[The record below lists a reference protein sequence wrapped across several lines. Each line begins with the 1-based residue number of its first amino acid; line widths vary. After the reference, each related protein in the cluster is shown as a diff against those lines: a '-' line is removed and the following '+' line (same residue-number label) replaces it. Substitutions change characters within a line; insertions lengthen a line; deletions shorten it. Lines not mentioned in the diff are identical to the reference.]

1 LTADIINK
9 ALEVAE
15 NYPVFPCNSK
25 KQPLCKWREAAT
37 QDPNKIEMM
46 FSNPNAKL
54 IGMPTGL
61 ASGISVIDI
70 DVNNGKQGKKWLE
83 DNRDKLGNTLYAQ
96 TQSGGWHFY
105 YNHKDGLANAAG
117 LGNGAVDIRGE
128 GGYVI
133 TSPSDG
139 YKFLND
145 EDLIDFPD
153 FLLGSSLPE
162 VATPNNTAP
171 VTDMFGSITDGR
183 EKYMSDL
190 VFASIMNFRKENNG
204 SLPSE
209 EYMVENVWTIYALKV
224 KSRDSRGLDAE
235 DRGIKMFMKKVR
247 STLAKLSRKDAPVL
261 GEFDDPEPMPEYIDD
276 SKVDSTTG
284 QRKYRIPA
292 IVNTALEDLPP
303 PRFILPPYL
312 LSESLAVLY
321 GSPASFKSFL
331 SLAWA
336 LSIAHGIDFNG
347 RAVEYG
353 WAIYLSLEGS
363 SGVLQRIQAWHRDNG
378 LQFKDAKFVSV
389 CVGVDFAQTP
399 VNDPNNESDVYDLMG
414 SVNQAIK
421 ASPLY
426 EEGDGIKLVVVD
438 TLARAFT
445 SADSDENNANS
456 MSIFVKNC
464 DILAQAWNCCVLAVH
479 HAGKDSAKGMRGSS
493 ALLGAVSSS
502 FEIKR
507 QSDSMVTCLKT
518 TKQKDAEEAEPLYL
532 EAQEVSWHEALGVE
546 QTSLVL
552 DPRDAPP
559 KKQFISG
566 DQGVAL
572 DILDSLLQ
580 DDNVVEKDRLGNVGV
595 PESLFRDVVIQSLPN
610 HSERRSWHKFKK
622 RLENKEFIKVLNGL
636 VSKVN
641 V

>member
-1 LTADIINK
+1 MTADIINK

-37 QDPNKIEMM
+37 QDPNKIELM

-83 DNRDKLGNTLYAQ
+83 DNREELGNTLYAQ

-105 YNHKDGLANAAG
+105 YSHKDDVANAAG
-117 LGNGAVDIRGE
+117 LGSGCVDIRGE

-133 TSPSDG
+133 CPPSDG
-139 YKFLND
+139 YTFLND

-162 VATPNNTAP
+162 VFTPNNNTEP

-190 VFASIMNFRKENNG
+190 VYASIMNYRKDNG

-224 KSRDSRGLDAE
+224 KSRHSNGLE
-235 DRGIKMFMKKVR
+235 HENRGISMFLKKVR
-247 STLAKLSRKDAPVL
+247 STLAKLRRKDAPVI
-261 GEFDDPEPMPEYIDD
+261 GEFDDPEPMPEYVEVDD
-276 SKVDSTTG
+276 QG
-284 QRKYRIPA
+284 ERKFDIPVMFNRD
-292 IVNTALEDLPP
+292 IKDMPP
-303 PRFILPPYL
+303 PSFLVAPYILEK
-312 LSESLAVLY
+312 SFAVLF
-321 GSPASFKSFL
+321 GAPASYKSFL
-331 SLAWA
+331 ALDWA
-336 LSIAHGIDFNG
+336 LSIAHGVDWNG
-347 RAVEYG
+347 RAVKQG
-353 WAIYLSLEGS
+353 WVVYLALEGQQ
-363 SGVLQRIQAWHRDNG
+363 GYKQRQLAWHNENG
-378 LQFKDAKFVSV
+378 LDMDDAQLATVTVPVCLADPAQDGADIYKLMESLDYNLKDK
-389 CVGVDFAQTP
+389 
-399 VNDPNNESDVYDLMG
+399 DV
-414 SVNQAIK
+414 
-421 ASPLY
+421 
-426 EEGDGIKLVVVD
+426 KLIVVD

-445 SADSDENNANS
+445 GHEENS
-456 MSIFVKNC
+456 STDMGVFCKNTSLLMQRYDC
-464 DILAQAWNCCVLAVH
+464 ALLTVH
-479 HAGKDSAKGMRGSS
+479 HSGKNFELGLRGSS
-493 ALLGAVSSS
+493 ALSGAADSTFS
-502 FEIKR
+502 IKR
-507 QSDSMVTCLKT
+507 QGDDMVTCLKT
-518 TKQKDAEEAEPLYL
+518 TKQKDTEEAEPLYL
-532 EAQEVSWHEALGVE
+532 QAREVSWHEALGVE

-559 KKQFISG
+559 KKKIISG

-622 RLENKEFIKVLNGL
+622 RLENKEFIKVINGL

>member
-15 NYPVFPCNSK
+15 NYPVFPCNNK

-37 QDPNKIEMM
+37 QDPNKIERM
-46 FSNPNAKL
+46 FSNPSAAL
-54 IGMPTGL
+54 IGMPTGY

-162 VATPNNTAP
+162 VFTPNNTEP

-190 VFASIMNFRKENNG
+190 VYASIMNYRKDNG

-224 KSRDSRGLDAE
+224 KSRHSDGLEAE
-235 DRGIKMFMKKVR
+235 DRGISMFMKKVR
-247 STLAKLSRKDAPVL
+247 STLAKLKRKDAPVL
-261 GEFDDPEPMPEYIDD
+261 GEFDDPEPMPEYVEVDD
-276 SKVDSTTG
+276 QG
-284 QRKYRIPA
+284 ERKFDIPVMFNSD
-292 IVNTALEDLPP
+292 IKDMPP
-303 PRFILPPYL
+303 PSFLVAPYILEN
-312 LSESLAVLY
+312 SFAVLF
-321 GSPASFKSFL
+321 GAPASYKSFL
-331 SLAWA
+331 ALDWA
-336 LSIAHGIDFNG
+336 LSIAHGVDWNG
-347 RAVEYG
+347 RAVKQG
-353 WAIYLSLEGS
+353 WVVYLALEGQQ
-363 SGVLQRIQAWHRDNG
+363 GYKQRQLAWHNENG
-378 LQFKDAKFVSV
+378 LDMNDAQLATVTVPVCLADPAQDGADIYKLMESLDYSLKDK
-389 CVGVDFAQTP
+389 D
-399 VNDPNNESDVYDLMG
+399 
-414 SVNQAIK
+414 
-421 ASPLY
+421 
-426 EEGDGIKLVVVD
+426 IKLIVVD

-445 SADSDENNANS
+445 GHDENQS
-456 MSIFVKNC
+456 LCMGVFCKNTSLLMQRYDC
-464 DILAQAWNCCVLAVH
+464 ALLTVH
-479 HAGKDSAKGMRGSS
+479 HSGKNFELGLRGSS
-493 ALLGAVSSS
+493 ALQGAADSTFS
-502 FEIKR
+502 IKR
-507 QSDSMVTCLKT
+507 QGDSMVTCLKT
-518 TKQKDAEEAEPLYL
+518 TKQKDTEEAEPLYL
-532 EAQEVSWHEALGVE
+532 EAREVSWHEVLGVE

-559 KKQFISG
+559 KKIKMSD
-566 DQGVAL
+566 DQRVAL
-572 DILDSLLQ
+572 NILDSLLQ
-580 DDNVVEKDRLGNVGV
+580 DQNAIEKDGNGLYGIR
-595 PESLFRDVVIQSLPN
+595 ESLFRDVVVNSLPN
-610 HSERRSWHKFKK
+610 LEKRQAWHNFKK
-622 RLENKEFIKVLNGL
+622 RMEKAELIKVINGL

>member
-1 LTADIINK
+1 MTADIINK

-37 QDPNKIEMM
+37 QDPNKIELM

-83 DNRDKLGNTLYAQ
+83 DNREKLGNTLYAQ

-105 YNHKDGLANAAG
+105 YSHKDDVANAAG
-117 LGNGAVDIRGE
+117 LGSGCVDIRGE

-133 TSPSDG
+133 CPPSDG
-139 YKFLND
+139 YTFLND

-162 VATPNNTAP
+162 VFTPNDTEP

-190 VFASIMNFRKENNG
+190 VYASIMNYRKDNG

-224 KSRDSRGLDAE
+224 KSRHSDGLEAE
-235 DRGIKMFMKKVR
+235 DRGITMFMKKVR
-247 STLAKLSRKDAPVL
+247 STLAKLSRNDAPVL
-261 GEFDDPEPMPEYIDD
+261 GEFDDPEPMPEYVEETEPLDARRYK
-276 SKVDSTTG
+276 S
-284 QRKYRIPA
+284 YRIG
-292 IVNTALEDLPP
+292 DLKKMPKP
-303 PRFILPPYL
+303 KFLISPYL
-312 LSESLAVLY
+312 LENSFACLFGA
-321 GSPASFKSFL
+321 PASYKSFL
-331 SLAWA
+331 ALDWA
-336 LSIAHGIDFNG
+336 LSLSHGVDWNG
-347 RAVEYG
+347 RATEKSTVV
-353 WAIYLSLEGS
+353 YLALEGQ
-363 SGVLQRIQAWHRDNG
+363 SGLLQRIDAWHNDNG
-378 LQFKDAKFVSV
+378 LDPDDIEFICFIMPLSLADEAAEGSDMTGMIGEIEYQLKDGK
-389 CVGVDFAQTP
+389 P
-399 VNDPNNESDVYDLMG
+399 
-414 SVNQAIK
+414 
-421 ASPLY
+421 
-426 EEGDGIKLVVVD
+426 KLIVVD
-438 TLARAFT
+438 TLARSFT
-445 SADSDENNANS
+445 GKDENSATD
-456 MSIFVKNC
+456 MGIFVRNM
-464 DILAQAWNCCVLAVH
+464 DILKNKFNCSVLVVH
-479 HAGKDSAKGMRGSS
+479 HSGKDSDRGMRGSS
-493 ALLGAVSSS
+493 ALRGAVDSEY
-502 FEIKR
+502 EIKR
-507 QSDSMVTCLKT
+507 QGDGMTVCLKVK
-518 TKQKDAEEAEPLYL
+518 KQKDTEEAEPLFL
-532 EAQEVSWHEALGVE
+532 EAREVSWHEALGVE

-559 KKQFISG
+559 RKQFISG

-580 DDNVVEKDRLGNVGV
+580 DDNAVEKDRLGNVGV

-610 HSERRSWHKFKK
+610 HAERRSWHKFKK
-622 RLENKEFIKVLNGL
+622 RLENKEFIKVINGL